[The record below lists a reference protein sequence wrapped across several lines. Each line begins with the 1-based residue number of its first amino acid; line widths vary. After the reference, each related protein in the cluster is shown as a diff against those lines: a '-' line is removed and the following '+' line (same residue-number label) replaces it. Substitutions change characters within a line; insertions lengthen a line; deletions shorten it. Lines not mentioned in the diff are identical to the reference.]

1 MTELLEIRGTQLPA
15 EDVDFLRPH
24 ARGSGYTNTGV
35 GVLRFA
41 VRELAQRL
49 RHESSGIMTESAS
62 NRRSAACA
70 AVIDQ
75 SLGAGSLSAA
85 TYEQE

>member
-1 MTELLEIRGTQLPA
+1 MEELLEIRATQLPA

-24 ARGSGYTNTGV
+24 ARASGYTNTGV

-49 RHESSGIMTESAS
+49 RREYGESTAENTPKPTEPGACGRPRSS
-62 NRRSAACA
+62 QRR
-70 AVIDQ
+70 
-75 SLGAGSLSAA
+75 GKRGRH
-85 TYEQE
+85 